1 MQTITLLSSF
11 RRGNSWVALK
21 PLGIRRLSAIK
32 KAMGYTTHLSNSLWS
47 LFQVYIKCNYYYAVA
62 ICYTKMLLCG
72 SHRLDRA
79 NKLYLNFCHLYGF
92 EGIDKLDRRNL
103 LYFLSILIKKRSI
116 IIYCIIKRRIGFSCI
131 LSCTFTNE
139 LQLKVSLNT
148 LKPRA
153 PDIIYC
159 SQLKNIPSTYQA

>member
-21 PLGIRRLSAIK
+21 PLGIRRKSAIK
-32 KAMGYTTHLSNSLWS
+32 RAMGYTTHLSNSLWS

-79 NKLYLNFCHLYGF
+79 NKLYLNLCHLYGF
-92 EGIDKLDRRNL
+92 EGIDKLDRKKLIVLSFDINKEKIHYNL
-103 LYFLSILIKKRSI
+103 LYYKKEDRIFMYIILH
-116 IIYCIIKRRIGFSCI
+116 IY
-131 LSCTFTNE
+131 
-139 LQLKVSLNT
+139 Q
-148 LKPRA
+148 
-153 PDIIYC
+153 
-159 SQLKNIPSTYQA
+159 